1 MERSER
7 EIAPVIA
14 VGRVGEV
21 LDNKIRV
28 TEPASEQI

>member
-1 MERSER
+1 MERSEG

-14 VGRVGEV
+14 VGRVGEA